1 MQMRHQ
7 QGIPV
12 ITILNLSTGRAERR
26 RIALPTHALHDR
38 ITAILRRGVGEV
50 PCSKGIIVSVSFGTS
65 SAQVLF
71 GRGAEQLLLMGI
83 AWGFTDSEA
92 LWQWLLTYRE
102 IMSQPIR
109 TNRAVAPC
117 QKLQPLPWRASVGLP
132 IITPAE
138 SARLERF
145 APTLAV
151 TLIDW
156 VITQN

>member
-1 MQMRHQ
+1 MRHK

-12 ITILNLSTGRAERR
+12 ITILNLNTGRAELRR
-26 RIALPTHALHDR
+26 LASPTHALHDR

-50 PCSKGIIVSVSFGTS
+50 PGSKGIIVSVSFGTS
-65 SAQVLF
+65 SAQALF
-71 GRGAEQLLLMGI
+71 GRGAEQLLLTGI

-102 IMSQPIR
+102 IMSEPMRI
-109 TNRAVAPC
+109 TRAVAPC
-117 QKLQPLPWRASVGLP
+117 QKPPPLPWCASVCLP

-138 SARLERF
+138 LARLERF
-145 APTLAV
+145 GPTLAV